1 MSPKP
6 LPQHTRA
13 ALIAA
18 ARGVAAKRGSTRLP
32 LSVFCAATGINPAR
46 IYARFDDWPTL
57 CAEAGL
63 VPGIKPPSVSS
74 DRLLADLHAVIV
86 EAGGFECAATL
97 LRRVPGSPGT
107 YYRRFGD
114 WAGILRALRDWVVA
128 NAPEFPYG
136 RELDRR
142 LANQERRKPRG
153 GVAPLKS
160 STRPPWRSTGARA
173 SGAPLAFRGMASAP
187 VNEMGVVLAFGML
200 AADLGYAVEAIGT
213 AFPDC
218 QAKRLVARSTGG
230 AAGGGSG
237 GSGRAGDR
245 WEPVRIEFEFR
256 SRSFFYHGHDA
267 DECDVLI
274 CWQHDWPDCPIE
286 VLVLEDVV
294 AGLMARDGAAGRG
307 AARGKAA

>member
-1 MSPKP
+1 MPPKP

-74 DRLLADLHAVIV
+74 ARLLADLHAVIV
-86 EAGGFECAATL
+86 EAGGFERSATL
-97 LRRVPGSPGT
+97 LRRVPASPAT

-114 WAGILRALRDWVVA
+114 WAGILRALRDWVA
-128 NAPEFPYG
+128 AHAPDFPYG

-153 GVAPLKS
+153 GVAPLKTA
-160 STRPPWRSTGARA
+160 TRPPWRSTGARA

-218 QAKRLVARSTGG
+218 QAKRLVAG
-230 AAGGGSG
+230 AAGGKSG
-237 GSGRAGDR
+237 AGDR

-256 SRSFFYHGHDA
+256 SRSFLYHGHDA

-274 CWQHDWPDCPIE
+274 CWQHDWPDCPLE

-294 AGLMARDGAAGRG
+294 AGLMARDGA
-307 AARGKAA
+307 GKARAQAKVA

>member
-6 LPQHTRA
+6 LPQHTRE
-13 ALIAA
+13 ALVAA
-18 ARGVAAKRGSTRLP
+18 ARTVAAKRGSTRL
-32 LSVFCAATGINPAR
+32 SIGAFCAATGINPAR

-63 VPGIKPPSVSS
+63 LPGEKPPQVSS
-74 DRLLADLHAVIV
+74 ARLLADLHAVIV
-86 EAGGFECAATL
+86 AAGGFETAAVL

-114 WAGILRALRDWVVA
+114 WAGILRALRDWVA
-128 NAPEFPYG
+128 EHAPEFAYG

-153 GVAPLKS
+153 GTAPAKLP
-160 STRPPWRSTGARA
+160 TRPPWRSTGGRV
-173 SGAPLAFRGMASAP
+173 SGPPLAFRGMACAP
-187 VNEMGVVLAFGML
+187 VNEAGVVLVFGMV
-200 AADLGYAVEAIGT
+200 AADIGYAVDAIGT

-218 QAKRLVARSTGG
+218 NARRLVAAGSGS
-230 AAGGGSG
+230 AAGRSG
-237 GSGRAGDR
+237 VAADR

-256 SRSFFYHGHDA
+256 SRSFLYHGHDA
-267 DECDVLI
+267 DACDVI
-274 CWQHDWPDCPIE
+274 VCWQHDWPDCPLE

-294 AGLMARDGAAGRG
+294 ASLSAQAA
-307 AARGKAA
+307 

>member
-1 MSPKP
+1 MPPRQP
-6 LPQHTRA
+6 LPQHTRE

-18 ARGVAAKRGSTRLP
+18 ARTVAAKRGANRLP
-32 LSVFCAATGINPAR
+32 LSAFCAATGINPSR

-63 VPGIKPPSVSS
+63 LPGEKPPEISS
-74 DRLLADLHAVIV
+74 DRLVADLHAAIM
-86 EAGGFECAATL
+86 EAGGFERSATL
-97 LRRVPGSPGT
+97 LRLVPGSPGT

-114 WAGILRALRDWVVA
+114 WAGMLRALKAWVA
-128 NAPEFPYG
+128 AHAPDFPYA
-136 RELDRR
+136 RELERR

-153 GVAPLKS
+153 GPAPAKT

-187 VNEMGVVLAFGML
+187 VNEMGVVLVFGMV
-200 AADLGYAVEAIGT
+200 AADIGYAVDAIGT

-218 QAKRLVARSTGG
+218 AARRLVAG
-230 AAGGGSG
+230 AAGGASG
-237 GSGRAGDR
+237 ADDR

-267 DECDVLI
+267 DACDVI
-274 CWQHDWPDCPIE
+274 VCWQHDWPDCPLE
-286 VLVLEDVV
+286 VLALEDVV
-294 AGLMARDGAAGRG
+294 AGLMKQAA
-307 AARGKAA
+307 